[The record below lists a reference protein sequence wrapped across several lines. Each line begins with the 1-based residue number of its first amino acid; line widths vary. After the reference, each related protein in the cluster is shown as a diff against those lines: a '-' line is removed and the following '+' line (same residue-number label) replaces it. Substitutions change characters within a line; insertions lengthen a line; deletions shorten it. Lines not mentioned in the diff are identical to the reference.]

1 VIEVKKLI
9 SKFLAHSV
17 VVGELELTI
26 ESSRFAMDSRS
37 QYA

>member
-17 VVGELELTI
+17 VVGKLELNFAI
-26 ESSRFAMDSRS
+26 ESGSK
-37 QYA
+37 YA